1 MINLVMQ
8 ATLLE
13 PSCMYVSRF
22 ILFAFS
28 ILFLS
33 FCCQGLKDTASMC
46 TVYRE
51 VLHQDNIN
59 IEASACLATNFFYND
74 QPEVALQY
82 YR

>member
-1 MINLVMQ
+1 M
-8 ATLLE
+8 T
-13 PSCMYVSRF
+13 
-22 ILFAFS
+22 
-28 ILFLS
+28 
-33 FCCQGLKDTASMC
+33 

-82 YR
+82 YRCVHVLVIAGSASGDGCDAIANVQLHLRNTSLAQ